1 LSYTRSSGDG
11 SDGRSGDPTARTTA
25 WPVGEGVHARTSA
38 QRNGLGTGI
47 DVVSATYAGQMYGIA
62 MSVAACLRAGTR
74 VYVAWVVDSQGF
86 SRLDRNDALALT
98 PGGGRV
104 GSLLSGA
111 ADDQLARLA
120 GRDDGG
126 RGRLVDL
133 HVDDVDALI
142 VGLSSGGDA
151 RCLLVSASVLGA
163 ELWDLLI
170 AREPVCLVARVHG
183 DDVVDTALFTSG
195 SIATAGDDVERI
207 FRRGASDV
215 VVSDDQVVTVL
226 WPVPKLVIVGAGP
239 VANALHQAAALVG
252 WHAETITDVGTAT
265 GVVASLAVLDN
276 LVVLGHDHELAGRVL
291 ASALSSEVGYIGALG
306 SRQMQQMRADWL
318 AYRGITDL
326 TRIHGPAGLDL
337 GARTP
342 GEIAISIVA
351 EALAVRSA
359 RTMQVQSK

>member
-1 LSYTRSSGDG
+1 
-11 SDGRSGDPTARTTA
+11 
-25 WPVGEGVHARTSA
+25 
-38 QRNGLGTGI
+38 
-47 DVVSATYAGQMYGIA
+47 MYGIA

-74 VYVAWVVDSQGF
+74 VDVAWVVDSQGF
-86 SRLDRNDALALT
+86 GTLDRNDALALT

-111 ADDQLARLA
+111 ADEQLARLA
-120 GRDDGG
+120 GRDDSGS
-126 RGRLVDL
+126 GRLVEL

-142 VGLSSGGDA
+142 VGLPSGGDA
-151 RCLLVSASVLGA
+151 RCLLVPASVLPV

-170 AREPVCLVARVHG
+170 AREPVCLVARTHG
-183 DDVVDTALFTSG
+183 DELVDTTLFTSG
-195 SIATAGDDVERI
+195 SITTTGDDVERT

-215 VVSDDQVVTVL
+215 VLSGDHIVTVL
-226 WPVPKLVIVGAGP
+226 WPVPKLVIVGAGA
-239 VANALHQAAALVG
+239 VADALHQAARLLG
-252 WHAETITDVGTAT
+252 WHAENITDVGTAT
-265 GVVASLAVLDN
+265 GVVASLAVLDS
-276 LVVLGHDHELAGRVL
+276 LVVLSHDHEFAGRVL
-291 ASALSSEVGYIGALG
+291 ASALSSDVGYIGALG

>member
-1 LSYTRSSGDG
+1 
-11 SDGRSGDPTARTTA
+11 
-25 WPVGEGVHARTSA
+25 VHKHE
-38 QRNGLGTGI
+38 GLGTGK
-47 DVVSATYAGQMYGIA
+47 DAASAAYAGQMYGIA
-62 MSVAACLRAGTR
+62 LSVAACLRAGTR
-74 VYVAWVVDSQGF
+74 VDVAWVVDGQGF
-86 SRLDRNDALALT
+86 GTFDRNDALALT

-111 ADDQLARLA
+111 ADEQLARLA
-120 GRDDGG
+120 GHDDSGG
-126 RGRLVDL
+126 GRLVEL

-151 RCLLVSASVLGA
+151 RCLLVRASVLPA

-170 AREPVCLVARVHG
+170 AREPVCLVARFHG
-183 DDVVDTALFTSG
+183 DEVIDTTLFTTG
-195 SIATAGDDVERI
+195 SITNAGDEVESI

-215 VVSDDQVVTVL
+215 VLSEDHIVTVL
-226 WPVPKLVIVGAGP
+226 WPVPKLVIVGGGA
-239 VANALHQAAALVG
+239 VADALHQAAGLLG
-252 WHAETITDVGTAT
+252 WHAEIIIDVGAAT
-265 GVVASLAVLDN
+265 GVVAPLAALDN
-276 LVVLGHDHELAGRVL
+276 LVVLSHDHEFAGRVL

-306 SRQMQQMRADWL
+306 SRRMQQMRADWL
-318 AYRGITDL
+318 AYRGVTDL